1 MAEATSGR
9 ERPVDAG
16 VIGFDAGSELSTPNG
31 IGCEAVVEK

>member
-16 VIGFDAGSELSTPNG
+16 VGRFDAGSELSTPNAFA
-31 IGCEAVVEK
+31 CEAVVEK